1 MAKSSCK
8 CLNRR
13 VLQYQR
19 LACRLPLLGWS
30 PCRAWQVNMR
40 WTPNKVTFLRVVV
53 GFTAVCLFGRGSL
66 AILTAVGLA
75 EDAIALDAL
84 DGHIARKKKMATP
97 VGAQLDI
104 LGDRM
109 IENVYFTYFA
119 VVGMVSLWLPILFFA
134 RGAATDFLRGL
145 AMKAGSS
152 GWGQN
157 GLLQTW
163 WGRALVAS
171 RWSRGLYAAMK
182 CLCFCYL
189 GLELALTRGPVAFV
203 SGLGGDVSATIRM
216 GAQALTWAT
225 AVFCLVRGLPVLV
238 EGWKHFAGSVGP
250 TREVKR
256 ATQLAA

>member
-1 MAKSSCK
+1 M
-8 CLNRR
+8 
-13 VLQYQR
+13 
-19 LACRLPLLGWS
+19 PFE
-30 PCRAWQVNMR
+30 
-40 WTPNKVTFLRVVV
+40 WTPNKVTLLRVAV
-53 GFTAVCLFGRGSL
+53 GFAAVSLFGRGAWANLL
-66 AILTAVGLA
+66 AVALTVAS
-75 EDAIALDAL
+75 IALDAL

-145 AMKAGSS
+145 ALKAGHS
-152 GWGQN
+152 GWGSN

-203 SGLGGDVSATIRM
+203 SGLGGGVSATIRM

-238 EGWKHFAGSVGP
+238 EGWKHFAGSVRQSRGP
-250 TREVKR
+250 KR
-256 ATQLAA
+256 ASAAPEAA

>member
-1 MAKSSCK
+1 
-8 CLNRR
+8 
-13 VLQYQR
+13 
-19 LACRLPLLGWS
+19 
-30 PCRAWQVNMR
+30 MR
-40 WTPNKVTFLRVVV
+40 FEWTPNKVTLLRVAV
-53 GFTAVCLFGRGSL
+53 GFAAVSLFGRGAWANL
-66 AILTAVGLA
+66 FAVGLTVA
-75 EDAIALDAL
+75 AIALDAL

-145 AMKAGSS
+145 AMKAGHS
-152 GWGQN
+152 GWGSN
-157 GLLQTW
+157 AMVEAW

-189 GLELALTRGPVAFV
+189 GLELALTRGPVALV
-203 SGLGGDVSATIRM
+203 GGLAAEAHAMIRT
-216 GAQALTWAT
+216 GALVLTWLT
-225 AVFCLVRGLPVLV
+225 AAFCLVRGLPVLLG
-238 EGWKHFAGSVGP
+238 GWKYFAGTVGKVRGAKSAV
-250 TREVKR
+250 RE
-256 ATQLAA
+256 AAG